1 MVRMVHSQENIF
13 ESNIPQAEKCMTI
26 EYGQPRLVP
35 PPTFPDFQQR
45 PVSRSQEWT
54 TRSKGFASR
63 ASSRGSFSVRRRVNA
78 YNGFHSGRP
87 PRKISIGAPQD
98 FRHVENELPRRGPT
112 FRPLELSIYL
122 PGGNQLSPIL
132 PFLFNP
138 EDLSLANEDAD
149 GSDYAPTHSR
159 SGSSL
164 SFRIPRKPL
173 RTSSQTSSEWTAH
186 FKPRPESL
194 TAQELLAALES
205 ELPKAPLPA
214 RLRALTAPPAYER
227 VKSALHEKYELEQR
241 LKDIDEVIEERQ
253 SIYFNSR
260 PVSRATTAD
269 RPASI
274 TSIYEESQGLSS
286 FPSSIL
292 FI

>member
-1 MVRMVHSQENIF
+1 
-13 ESNIPQAEKCMTI
+13 MTI

-35 PPTFPDFQQR
+35 PPTFPEFQER
-45 PVSRSQEWT
+45 PVSRSQEWA
-54 TRSKGFASR
+54 TRSRSFASR
-63 ASSRGSFSVRRRVNA
+63 ASSRGSFSVRRRLYA

-98 FRHVENELPRRGPT
+98 FRHVENALPRKAHT

-122 PGGNQLSPIL
+122 PGDNQLSPIL
-132 PFLFNP
+132 PFLFKP
-138 EDLSLANEDAD
+138 EETSFPIDDVD
-149 GSDYAPTHSR
+149 GSEYAPTHSR

-164 SFRIPRKPL
+164 SFRIPRKPV
-173 RTSSQTSSEWTAH
+173 RTSSRSSSEWNAH
-186 FKPRPESL
+186 FRPRPESL
-194 TAQELLAALES
+194 NAQELLAALES
-205 ELPKAPLPA
+205 ELPTVPLPA

-241 LKDIDEVIEERQ
+241 LKDIDEAIEERQ
-253 SIYFNSR
+253 SLYFNSR

-274 TSIYEESQGLSS
+274 TSIYEESQGMSS
-286 FPSSIL
+286 FPSSIV